1 MIKRIVIILLLIANS
16 QFLGWAQSKKKSD
29 KNAEPTPQKIE
40 AGLGVMEFFYDNYNF
55 RSINEKGGLVFHD
68 FKFRNIGKGPII
80 ITDVITTCGCTQ
92 SNWTRGPVQAG
103 DTGTVRATFDP
114 NGRLGEFDRALTVV
128 TDGSPNSFA
137 LRIRGQVQPMRVNFA
152 DTYKYQYGNIAVKT
166 NSIQFPAVKSN
177 SYDSTEIGLFNLSNK
192 KIFVYKIEAPN
203 NMIVTQPYDNI
214 PPNTDMKIKVKYY
227 PKMPLEYGP
236 TKQEL
241 RLFTSDDSLPYK
253 KFYISANIV
262 EDFSKMD
269 KKALKKAPKLVLN
282 TAEIDLGNVK
292 LFSSPVAKFTL
303 TNKGKS
309 DLIVRR
315 VIRSC
320 SCLTPELSQTVIPKG
335 KTATLDVAYS
345 LANMAGPDSKTVKI
359 ITNDPNQPEITLNIK
374 LNVTE

>member
-1 MIKRIVIILLLIANS
+1 
-16 QFLGWAQSKKKSD
+16 
-29 KNAEPTPQKIE
+29 
-40 AGLGVMEFFYDNYNF
+40 
-55 RSINEKGGLVFHD
+55 
-68 FKFRNIGKGPII
+68 
-80 ITDVITTCGCTQ
+80 
-92 SNWTRGPVQAG
+92 
-103 DTGTVRATFDP
+103 
-114 NGRLGEFDRALTVV
+114 
-128 TDGSPNSFA
+128 
-137 LRIRGQVQPMRVNFA
+137 
-152 DTYKYQYGNIAVKT
+152 
-166 NSIQFPAVKSN
+166 VKSN

-203 NMIVTQPYDNI
+203 NMLVTQPYDNI